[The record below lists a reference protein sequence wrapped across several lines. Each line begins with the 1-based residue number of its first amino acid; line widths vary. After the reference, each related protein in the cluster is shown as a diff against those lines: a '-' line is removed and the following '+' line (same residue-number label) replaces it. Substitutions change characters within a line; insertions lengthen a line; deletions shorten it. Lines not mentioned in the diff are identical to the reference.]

1 MCLFFERQ
9 VFMAEQV
16 SQCLIAPH
24 MGGRLQILER
34 GYLAANKKINQLVI
48 IGERVMFFSFDLL
61 VF

>member
-1 MCLFFERQ
+1 
-9 VFMAEQV
+9 MAEQV

-48 IGERVMFFSFDLL
+48 IGERVMFFSIDLL